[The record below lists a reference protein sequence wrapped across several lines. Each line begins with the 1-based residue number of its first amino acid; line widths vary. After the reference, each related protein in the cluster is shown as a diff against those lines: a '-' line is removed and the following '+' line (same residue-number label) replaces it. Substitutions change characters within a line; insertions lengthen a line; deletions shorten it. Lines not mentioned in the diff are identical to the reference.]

1 MFPSNYTEI
10 NISNKQLYDEL
21 LDKGN
26 FISTQSILVKK
37 SYIQKYLFDIN
48 LPRLQDYDLVLRII
62 PKVKVSYTNEILLDI
77 YHQNDSISNSPL
89 KMKKAI
95 LILLKKNY
103 KHNSKQK
110 QIFMK
115 YLNELLEILK
125 NNKDFLK

>member
-62 PKVKVSYTNEILLDI
+62 PKVKVSYTNEILL
-77 YHQNDSISNSPL
+77 
-89 KMKKAI
+89 I
-95 LILLKKNY
+95 LF
-103 KHNSKQK
+103 
-110 QIFMK
+110 IF
-115 YLNELLEILK
+115 
-125 NNKDFLK
+125 

>member
-1 MFPSNYTEI
+1 M
-10 NISNKQLYDEL
+10 
-21 LDKGN
+21 
-26 FISTQSILVKK
+26 
-37 SYIQKYLFDIN
+37 
-48 LPRLQDYDLVLRII
+48 PRLQDYDLVLRII

-115 YLNELLEILK
+115 YLNELIEILK
-125 NNKDFLK
+125 NNKYSLK

>member
-48 LPRLQDYDLVLRII
+48 LPRL
-62 PKVKVSYTNEILLDI
+62 
-77 YHQNDSISNSPL
+77 
-89 KMKKAI
+89 
-95 LILLKKNY
+95 
-103 KHNSKQK
+103 
-110 QIFMK
+110 
-115 YLNELLEILK
+115 
-125 NNKDFLK
+125 